1 MAISTMSSA
10 VTELRDGVITLDG
23 EPLFTGAGPELRL
36 EAASLGAFVRVELE
50 TERSRVKVKLGGVP
64 SLQRFLA
71 CHRYEPFWV
80 TPRAREQL
88 ADFPTE
94 TQFCLLELASGKL
107 ALLVALVDVPLR
119 TSLGAGSDAL
129 ELVLDSGDPAARSK
143 RALSLYVAVHADVN
157 VLTREGA
164 RMVSE
169 RLGTGA
175 LRRDKPLPDFAEDFG
190 WCTWDAFYQ
199 DVSQEK
205 VREGLESFRKGG
217 VQPRF
222 LILDDG
228 WQQIGTAPTGE
239 RRLTGFG
246 VNEAKFPGGLS
257 GTVELAK
264 REFGVRTFLVWHAV
278 HGYWGGVDAD
288 ALPSYG
294 VSSKL
299 RWYSP
304 EILAHAPNFNV
315 DHWGAVV
322 GTPAPEALERF
333 YDDYHAGLSQQG
345 VDGVKVDNQA
355 SVEGVSHGDGGRVS
369 VQQTM
374 ARALEKST
382 QKHFGG
388 RLINC
393 MSCSS
398 ERIYAAR
405 HSTLLRSS
413 VDFWPEIPASH
424 GLHVYTNAV
433 FGLFFGEFVQPDWD
447 MFQSGHRAGPF
458 HAVARAVSGGPVYVS
473 DKPDGH
479 DFELLRTLVLSDGS
493 VLRARGVAVPT
504 RDCIFGDPLSLPV
517 LFKVWNENAANHVLG
532 VFNAR
537 YSEQG
542 ERLEGSVS
550 PSDVPGLAPG
560 EYALYFG
567 RARRLAKVAHEGTQS
582 LTLGTLEAEIVTIA
596 ALDRGV
602 AALGLAD
609 KLNGGAALTEAG
621 WDGDEYALALRDG
634 GELVLYS
641 TTGPREVRVGAR
653 AVPFAFTEGK
663 LLVNVE
669 SRGAC
674 RVRVAFRASPALT

>member
-1 MAISTMSSA
+1 MSPA
-10 VTELRDGVITLDG
+10 VTRLPEGALTLDG
-23 EPLFTGAGPELRL
+23 ERLFEGAASELRL
-36 EAASLGAFVRVELE
+36 EAASLGAFVHVELDGP
-50 TERSRVKVKLGGVP
+50 RSRARVKLGSVP

-80 TPRAREQL
+80 MPRARERL
-88 ADFPTE
+88 SDFPVE
-94 TQFCLLELASGKL
+94 TQACLLELASGKV
-107 ALLVALVDVPLR
+107 ALLLALVDTPLR
-119 TSLGAGSDAL
+119 TSLVAAGDAL
-129 ELVLDSGDPAARSK
+129 ELVLDSGDPASRSNS
-143 RALSLYVAVHADVN
+143 ALSLYVAVHDDVS
-157 VLTREGA
+157 VLTRDGA
-164 RMVSE
+164 RIVSE
-169 RLGTGA
+169 RLGSGA
-175 LRRDKPLPDFAEDFG
+175 LRRDKTVPDFADDFG

-199 DVSQEK
+199 DVSHEK
-205 VREGLESFRKGG
+205 VREGLESFQKGG
-217 VQPRF
+217 ITPRF

-228 WQQIGTAPTGE
+228 WQQIGNSPTGE

-246 VNEAKFPGGLS
+246 VNEAKFPGGLA

-264 REFGVRTFLVWHAV
+264 RDFGVRTFLVWHAV
-278 HGYWGGVDAD
+278 HGYWGGVDGR
-288 ALPSYG
+288 ALPDYG

-333 YDDYHAGLSQQG
+333 YDDYHARLAQAG

-374 ARALEKST
+374 ARSLEKST
-382 QKHFGG
+382 QQHFGG

-393 MSCSS
+393 MSCSN
-398 ERIYAAR
+398 ERIYAAKD
-405 HSTLLRSS
+405 STLLRSS

-424 GLHVYTNAV
+424 GAHVYTNAV
-433 FGLFFGEFVQPDWD
+433 FGLFYGEFVQPDWD
-447 MFQSGHRAGPF
+447 MFQSGHRAGAF
-458 HAVARAVSGGPVYVS
+458 HAAARAVSGGPVYVS
-473 DKPDGH
+473 DKPGGH

-504 RDCIFGDPLSLPV
+504 RDSVFGDPLGLPV
-517 LFKVWNENAANHVLG
+517 LFKVWNENALNHVLG

-537 YSEQG
+537 YREEG
-542 ERLEGSVS
+542 EKLEGSVS
-550 PSDVPGLAPG
+550 AADVPGLPAS

-567 RARRLAKVAHEGTQS
+567 RARRLVRAARDRALP

-609 KLNGGAALTEAG
+609 KLNGGAALTQAG

-634 GELVLYS
+634 GELVLYCA
-641 TTGPREVRVGAR
+641 TRPREVRVGAR
-653 AVPFAFTEGK
+653 VVPFAFAEGK

-674 RVRVAFRASPALT
+674 GVRVAF

>member
-1 MAISTMSSA
+1 MPPA

-23 EPLFTGAGPELRL
+23 ERLFEGAAAELRL
-36 EAASLGAFVRVELE
+36 QAAPLGAFVHVELE
-50 TERSRVKVKLGGVP
+50 ALRARAKVKLGSVP

-80 TPRAREQL
+80 MPRARERL
-88 ADFPTE
+88 ADFPIE
-94 TQFCLLELASGKL
+94 TQFCLLELASGKV

-119 TSLGAGSDAL
+119 TSLVAEGDAL
-129 ELVLDSGDPAARSK
+129 KLVLDSGDPASRSK
-143 RALSLYVAVHADVN
+143 SALSLYVAVHDDVS

-164 RMVSE
+164 RIVSE
-169 RLGTGA
+169 RLDTGA
-175 LRRDKPLPDFAEDFG
+175 LRREKTVPDFADDFG

-199 DVSQEK
+199 DVSHDK
-205 VREGLESFRKGG
+205 VRQGLESFRKGG
-217 VQPRF
+217 VEPRF
-222 LILDDG
+222 MILDDG
-228 WQQIGTAPTGE
+228 WQQVGTSPTGE

-246 VNEAKFPGGLS
+246 VDQAKFPGGLA

-288 ALPSYG
+288 ALPGYG

-304 EILAHAPNFNV
+304 EILAHAPNFNI

-322 GTPAPEALERF
+322 GTPAPTSLERF
-333 YDDYHAGLSQQG
+333 YDDYHSRLANEG

-398 ERIYAAR
+398 ERIYAAKD
-405 HSTLLRSS
+405 STLLRSS
-413 VDFWPEIPASH
+413 VDFWPEVPASH
-424 GLHVYTNAV
+424 GAHVYTNAV

-504 RDCIFGDPLSLPV
+504 RDSVFGDPLSLPV
-517 LFKVWNENAANHVLG
+517 LFKVWNENALNHVLG

-537 YSEQG
+537 YREEG
-542 ERLEGSVS
+542 ERLEGRVS
-550 PSDVPGLAPG
+550 ASDVPGLSPG

-567 RARRLAKVAHEGTQS
+567 RARRLSKAAHDRALT

-596 ALDRGV
+596 ALDRGI
-602 AALGLAD
+602 AALGLTG

-634 GELVLYS
+634 GELLLYS
-641 TTGPREVRVGAR
+641 AVRPREVRVGAR
-653 AVPFAFTEGK
+653 AVPFAFAEGK
-663 LLVNVE
+663 LLVSVE

-674 RVRVAFRASPALT
+674 RVRIAF